1 MSEVMPVPASTV
13 VLVRDSSGGPEV
25 LLLQRNL
32 QSGFMPGMYLFPGGA
47 VDEADG
53 SAEAVALCM
62 GLDDAAAS
70 SVLGLARGGLAY
82 WVAAIR
88 EAFEE
93 AGVLFACDAR
103 GDAVLLAPN
112 INAEHFLAH
121 RRALNAGAGDFLGM
135 LRTEGLALPVD
146 RLTFFS
152 QWITPVGA
160 PRRYDTRFFIA
171 RAPEGQD
178 ALHDNVETIAY
189 AWMHPGA
196 ALEGYRR
203 GKLKMRTPTW
213 KTLERLAE
221 FRSADQLIDALRRE
235 RPGPALLPR
244 IDRAGRRL
252 LPGDPGY
259 EEAGSPEGQGEWR
272 T

>member
-1 MSEVMPVPASTV
+1 MSEATPLPASTV
-13 VLVRDSSGGPEV
+13 VLVRDGASGPEV

-47 VDEADG
+47 VDQADA
-53 SAEAVALCM
+53 SAEAFALCV
-62 GLDDAAAS
+62 GLDDTAAS
-70 SVLGLARGGLAY
+70 SALSMARGGLAN

-93 AGVLFACDAR
+93 ANLLIACDAR
-103 GDAVLLAPN
+103 GDMIGPAA
-112 INAEHFLAH
+112 IAASDRFRACRE
-121 RRALNAGAGDFLGM
+121 ALNAGTGDFIGM
-135 LRTEGLALPVD
+135 LRAEGLTLPVD
-146 RLTFFS
+146 RLAFFS

-160 PRRYDTRFFIA
+160 PRRYDTRFFVA

-178 ALHDNVETIAY
+178 ALHDNVETVAY
-189 AWMHPGA
+189 AWMHPAA

-203 GKLKMRTPTW
+203 GELKMRTPTW
-213 KTLERLAE
+213 KTLERLAD
-221 FRSADQLIDALRRE
+221 FLSADELIGALRRE

-244 IDRAGRRL
+244 IDKSGRRL

-259 EEAGSPEGQGEWR
+259 EEAGSPEGRGEWR

>member
-1 MSEVMPVPASTV
+1 MSEVTPLPASTV
-13 VLVRDSSGGPEV
+13 VLVRDGESGPEV

-47 VDEADG
+47 VDAADASGEAFG
-53 SAEAVALCM
+53 LCT

-70 SVLGLARGGLAY
+70 RVLGVARGGLAY

-93 AGVLFACDAR
+93 ANLLIACDAR
-103 GDAVLLAPN
+103 GRTIAPAA
-112 INAEHFLAH
+112 IAASDRFRACRE
-121 RRALNAGAGDFLGM
+121 ALNAGGGDFIGM
-135 LRTEGLALPVD
+135 VRDEGLRLPAD
-146 RLTFFS
+146 RLACFS

-160 PRRYDTRFFIA
+160 PRRYDTRFFVA

-178 ALHDNVETIAY
+178 ALHDNVETVAY
-189 AWMHPGA
+189 AWMHPAA

-203 GKLKMRTPTW
+203 GELKMRTPTW

-221 FRSADQLIDALRRE
+221 FASTDDLVGTLRRE
-235 RPGPALLPR
+235 RPAPALLPR
-244 IDRAGRRL
+244 IDKAGRRL
-252 LPGDPGY
+252 LPGDAGY